1 MKDQERVSKII
12 DALAPEL
19 KTLALNIHDNPE
31 LGLQEFKACAWQKE
45 LLAKYGFQIEDDF
58 CNLETAYKAVYKG
71 KKQGPKIAFLAEY
84 DALPGL
90 GHGCGHNLIA
100 MVAVGCG
107 IACREFADEYGAE
120 IDVIGTPAE
129 ETAGTKVPM
138 SAMGVFKDYDAVMM
152 AHPAFANAESMNT
165 IAMDAYKIEFFGK
178 PAHAASAP
186 HEGINAL
193 DAMINFFNLIN
204 AMRQET
210 KPDARIHGVITDGA
224 FVGVTGAAG
233 SGKSTLTYAINGIIP
248 HCYPGDF
255 YGSVRVDGVD
265 TCEAS
270 LTDISRLVGSVCQDI
285 DSQMVSSVVEDEVL
299 YGLENFGVPKAE
311 IPARVDEA
319 LAAMGITDLRDRSIA
334 ELSGGQKQ
342 KVAVASVLALK
353 PRVLVLD
360 EPTAELD
367 PASSVAVF
375 DLLKRYSVEHGT
387 VIVVEQKFALLSEY
401 ADTLIIV
408 DEGEI
413 RFCGTPHEVL
423 EHSDELLEIGVNC
436 PRSTSLVNRLR
447 ARGLVCGP
455 AVCTVEGAVCAC
467 EGLLS
472 GKEACA

>member
-1 MKDQERVSKII
+1 MKDQERVSKIV

-152 AHPAFANAESMNT
+152 AHPMFSNT
-165 IAMDAYKIEFFGK
+165 DCFNSIAMDAYQIEFFGK
-178 PAHAASAP
+178 PAHAANTP
-186 HEGINAL
+186 YEGINAL

-210 KPDARIHGVITDGA
+210 KPDARIHGIITDGA
-224 FVGVTGAAG
+224 DKLDRRTGFLCFEPCVDVDADVGFGEVLAVQTAAG
-233 SGKSTLTYAINGIIP
+233 HGVAQVRAELPVGSTRVNIRAAGPITERIDLGIWEDLTQMAGLGVALAEDQAVAVQNVFSVAAVGFIELLGDGGELLLLIGHRNAFEDAIIAAVNAADLVVSQMFILRNLTVVHQQVPSDTGNRRRHLIRREGHRGFGDNMADAVADQDLDSDLRVIFFLIRKVDKST
-248 HCYPGDF
+248 GDAVG
-255 YGSVRVDGVD
+255 YLIGMRRVYFFKH
-265 TCEAS
+265 
-270 LTDISRLVGSVCQDI
+270 IS
-285 DSQMVSSVVEDEVL
+285 
-299 YGLENFGVPKAE
+299 F
-311 IPARVDEA
+311 
-319 LAAMGITDLRDRSIA
+319 
-334 ELSGGQKQ
+334 
-342 KVAVASVLALK
+342 
-353 PRVLVLD
+353 
-360 EPTAELD
+360 
-367 PASSVAVF
+367 
-375 DLLKRYSVEHGT
+375 
-387 VIVVEQKFALLSEY
+387 LSE
-401 ADTLIIV
+401 
-408 DEGEI
+408 
-413 RFCGTPHEVL
+413 R
-423 EHSDELLEIGVNC
+423 
-436 PRSTSLVNRLR
+436 
-447 ARGLVCGP
+447 
-455 AVCTVEGAVCAC
+455 
-467 EGLLS
+467 
-472 GKEACA
+472 